1 MSEASERLL
10 VAAVFLVASASAGWA
25 SLACGRARREGGAGA
40 DARVWAIVS
49 LLFLGLAGARV
60 AHAGPWLGAVLRR
73 LARASQLYGD
83 RRPLQIAVTL
93 ALAAIALVAL
103 TVGLRYAWETLKRY
117 RLAAGCVAAVLASA
131 GIRFVSLHE
140 VDAWDRAWPWV
151 RVVLEVGISALATAA
166 ATARARQA
174 ARSGPGLRSAA

>member
-1 MSEASERLL
+1 MSEGLQRLL
-10 VAAVFLVASASAGWA
+10 VAAVFLVACAAAGWA
-25 SLACGRARREGGAGA
+25 SLACGRVRREGGAGG

-49 LLFLGLAGARV
+49 LLFLGLAGARL

-93 ALAAIALVAL
+93 ALAALALVAL
-103 TVGLRYAWETLKRY
+103 TVGLRYAWEALKRY
-117 RLAAGCVAAVLASA
+117 RMAAGCVAAVLASG

-151 RVVLEVGISALATAA
+151 RVGLEVGISALATAA
-166 ATARARQA
+166 AAARARQA
-174 ARSGPGLRSAA
+174 ARSGSWSRSVA

>member
-1 MSEASERLL
+1 MSEGFERLL
-10 VAAVFLVASASAGWA
+10 VAAVFLVAFAAAGWA
-25 SLACGRARREGGAGA
+25 SLACGRVRREGGAGA

-49 LLFLGLAGARV
+49 MLFLGLAFARL

-83 RRPLQIAVTL
+83 RRPLQIAVTI
-93 ALAAIALVAL
+93 ALTAFALVAL
-103 TVGLRYAWETLKRY
+103 TAGLHYAWEALKRY
-117 RLAAGCVAAVLASA
+117 RMAAGCVAAVLASA

-151 RVVLEVGISALATAA
+151 RAILEVGISALAATAA
-166 ATARARQA
+166 AARARQA
-174 ARSGPGLRSAA
+174 VRTGSRLRSTE